1 MEFLLLGVF
10 KGSLCVRTPFRAAK
24 LWGLAVCNLGCGIE
38 GVGSTSFELSPFW
51 ESPGLGFRGLGF
63 RVFGFCLRLWRHEM
77 LQSALGRCYR
87 KVTTAANCAENARTP
102 NNVAVHV
109 LLRFT
114 F

>member
-1 MEFLLLGVF
+1 MEFLLTGVF

-51 ESPGLGFRGLGF
+51 ESPGL
-63 RVFGFCLRLWRHEM
+63 RLWRHEM